1 MMQDISPDHK
11 EAMGQLH
18 NEIVVLV
25 DASILSPPEII
36 LLLGML
42 TEEIQRAFET
52 AVRGGE

>member
-36 LLLGML
+36 LLLRML
-42 TEEIQRAFET
+42 AEEIQRAFET
-52 AVRGGE
+52 AVRSGE